1 MKIPSRA
8 RKTSKLSA
16 LFKKVSIADLP
27 YEALDIVFGNI
38 NQHQALALASLHSKL
53 QYLMKKSFIKTYIYI
68 YRIGCGANTR
78 KGRNFRYSGNINNLE
93 GYRYTLI

>member
-68 YRIGCGANTR
+68 GSAVEQIQGKDAISDTP
-78 KGRNFRYSGNINNLE
+78 E
-93 GYRYTLI
+93 T

>member
-8 RKTSKLSA
+8 RKTSQLSA

-27 YEALDIVFGNI
+27 YETLDIVFGNI
-38 NQHQALALASLHSKL
+38 IQHQALALASLHSKL
-53 QYLMKKSFIKTYIYI
+53 QYLMKKKLYQNIYI
-68 YRIGCGANTR
+68 YRIDCGANTR